1 MLTFTQFLQDTAGR
15 GEAVN
20 LVFEQRLF
28 DLAGILHKITSPLM
42 AEGVPHE
49 LIGGLAVLVHVE
61 GADPEHATLTRDVD
75 LMIRRSDLE
84 RVTEIA
90 TRHGFRFRHTAGPD
104 MLLYGETTSAGN
116 AVHLRFS
123 GEKVRP
129 NQATP
134 NPPIQA
140 ETKSLLGAKVF
151 IIPVADLVRMKLSAY
166 RDKDRVHIRRIDAAG
181 FNHPRS
187 GKHAFHGIKGSPA
200 THPGVGITK

>member
-1 MLTFTQFLQDTAGR
+1 MQTFAQFLHDTAGR

-20 LVFEQRLF
+20 LMFEQRLF
-28 DLAGILHKITSPLM
+28 DLAGILHKITGPLM
-42 AEGVPHE
+42 DEGVPHE

-61 GADPEHATLTRDVD
+61 EADPEHTTLTRDVD

-90 TRHGFRFRHTAGPD
+90 ARHGVRLGH
-104 MLLYGETTSAGN
+104 LL
-116 AVHLRFS
+116 FS

-134 NPPIQA
+134 NPPIQP
-140 ETKSLLGAKVF
+140 EKKNLLGADVF

-166 RDKDRVHIRRIDAAG
+166 RDQDRIHIRSMDAAG
-181 FNHPRS
+181 L
-187 GKHAFHGIKGSPA
+187 
-200 THPGVGITK
+200 ITSEVERALPEDLKTRLQHIRETE

>member
-1 MLTFTQFLQDTAGR
+1 MQTFTEFLHETADR

-20 LVFEQRLF
+20 LMFEQRLF

-61 GADPEHATLTRDVD
+61 EADPEHTTLTRDVD
-75 LMIRRSDLE
+75 LMIQRADLE

-90 TRHGFRFRHTAGPD
+90 ARHGFRFRHTAGLD
-104 MLLYGETTSAGN
+104 MLLYGETTSARN
-116 AVHLRFS
+116 AVHLLFS

-134 NPPIQA
+134 NPPIRP
-140 ETKSLLGAKVF
+140 EKKSLLGEEVF
-151 IIPVADLVRMKLSAY
+151 VIPVADLVRMKLSAY
-166 RDKDRVHIRRIDAAG
+166 RLKDCVHIQSMDAAG
-181 FNHPRS
+181 LIGAEIEEALPEELKARLQHIRE
-187 GKHAFHGIKGSPA
+187 
-200 THPGVGITK
+200 TE